1 MTATVPERETG
12 WIGLERLMTTDDVAS
27 VLRVS
32 AKTVRDMRKRGELP
46 GVEVASMWMFEPA
59 AVRAYI
65 ASRRKKEAG

>member
-46 GVEVASMWMFEPA
+46 AVDVANMWMFEPDDI
-59 AVRAYI
+59 RAYI
-65 ASRRKKEAG
+65 ASRRKEAG